1 MLLLLLQNKEHEETH
16 KDVTQE
22 KPKSKGKDPA
32 KKHSHSKLRRF
43 SSMPHLLRGS
53 SKKDNSQKVEDIA
66 DKRHPSNA
74 RTVSVS
80 STGMDDVI
88 DSSWEIVE
96 EEMDYSCNATYLC
109 STVINPPL
117 RPKHLRECVKQYQ
130 KQQTKSLKK
139 FGMAKSSNEV
149 VLNLTLEGVKMTN
162 VTERGGQGMFF
173 PIDSV
178 SHVMAHPENAEYFAF
193 STIVTGD
200 SKHKCHLF
208 EQTKIPPTELIERFQ
223 AFM

>member
-1 MLLLLLQNKEHEETH
+1 
-16 KDVTQE
+16 
-22 KPKSKGKDPA
+22 
-32 KKHSHSKLRRF
+32 
-43 SSMPHLLRGS
+43 MPHLLRGTS
-53 SKKDNSQKVEDIA
+53 RKDKDRQMEYIA
-66 DKRHPSNA
+66 DKPHPSNA

-80 STGMDDVI
+80 STDMDDVI
-88 DSSWEIVE
+88 DISWEIVE
-96 EEMDYSCNATYLC
+96 EEKDFSCDVTYLC

-130 KQQTKSLKK
+130 KQQAKSLKK
-139 FGMAKSSNEV
+139 FGMVTSSNEV
-149 VLNLTLEGVKMTN
+149 VLNLSLEGVKMTN
-162 VTERGGQGMFF
+162 ATEKGGQGMFF
-173 PIDSV
+173 SFDSV
-178 SHVMAHPENAEYFAF
+178 SHVMAHPENTEYFAF